1 MDFKKTV
8 LWKNSL
14 GNEQYGYDELREK
27 LIYAFLKA
35 HGNAKYI
42 LDKIRNDFPNLTVHD
57 ISHVDGLW
65 QVASV
70 IIGSDYKV
78 NPLEGFVLG
87 CAFFDA

>member
-1 MDFKKTV
+1 MINYKETS

-14 GNEQYGYDELREK
+14 DNEYKYGNKVLREK
-27 LIYAFLKA
+27 LIETFSRARENSA
-35 HGNAKYI
+35 II

-70 IIGSDYKV
+70 IIGKDYEI

-87 CAFFDA
+87 CAF